1 MEPTPP
7 SKKKAKVRGE
17 FVLISK
23 GEHGETIE
31 HIIEDL
37 PTPEKGKPDRDP
49 TRDPTPTCENL
60 RGGMYPD
67 QSQLL
72 HQQQQ
77 TYSSLRIIQQAR
89 QRSPTQATEPVPAS
103 RAVPERPCPL
113 VQELPSKPI
122 PYTSKPVALRA
133 QDKQHGGGRPSALP
147 SLPKVHV
154 PRGRG
159 RR

>member
-7 SKKKAKVRGE
+7 SKKKAKGA
-17 FVLISK
+17 FILISK

-31 HIIEDL
+31 REIEDL
-37 PTPEKGKPDRDP
+37 PAPEKGKPDRDP

-72 HQQQQ
+72 HQQQ
-77 TYSSLRIIQQAR
+77 TYSSLKIIQQAR
-89 QRSPTQATEPVPAS
+89 QRSPAASSEPTPAS
-103 RAVPERPCPL
+103 RSVPAQPCGPL
-113 VQELPSKPI
+113 PPLPTSGVYASHKPR
-122 PYTSKPVALRA
+122 ALE
-133 QDKQHGGGRPSALP
+133 QQSKQHGGGRPSALP

-159 RR
+159 RHR